1 MSAYQAHLSA
11 SSKATVSFSS
21 ITAKAGTILKSLF
34 ATMSSMAIMWGISKI
49 IEVTATAIDNY
60 IHKIEKADEALQ
72 TSVSTYKITKSELES
87 INSELKTQSA
97 RIDELLAKDNPTHVE
112 KGELEELQRVTK
124 ELELQKALKDE
135 ELKQNAREVAQKDV
149 ESYKTRYNTPINGT
163 LTDATYNS
171 LKNTGVNTG
180 ILNNTDD
187 LNMQIAAYR
196 ILSEERNKAL
206 ADQSEDY
213 EIFTKDA
220 QMVKD
225 NLYESLRTLTQYRD
239 ELAALPFD
247 ELSESQKET
256 LQSIE
261 SDIKELWRILD
272 PDKWNQIQMDSIFN
286 TDGIEVTK
294 DKLIELAKVGEL
306 DEGILQ
312 SYPKLSQAISKMN
325 LFLDNGIT
333 NTQVFIKQ
341 MKTLGKES
349 ESLASIEAPIIF
361 DISSYKESI
370 DDFQS
375 SISTLSEALKKINNG
390 TLSDSQLL
398 DLKQEFPSL
407 ADEAG
412 NLSDAIQNL
421 MDESLKNLIN
431 TLQSAGA
438 DNSLIQLVRNVSS
451 EIEQVSNLT
460 TLNNSIDSLQS
471 SYITLSNA
479 INEYN
484 STGAFTLDTL
494 QTLLS
499 LEPQYLN
506 CLMIENGQLA
516 LNEQALAALA
526 NQRLNDAEAQA
537 VQNAIEQINT
547 LTEQA
552 NAQAKNQ
559 NANSASNAAVKMA
572 GYNVIL
578 SETAA
583 QAIRTANSIS
593 ALNEALD
600 GASIAGVT
608 QDDISNVIGTLD
620 AQLKSISS
628 MRKKIGSGSIGKV
641 LKPSSSGGG
650 SSSSSNSSA
659 DLHKEAFEKELKE
672 LQYLRDKDIIS
683 ETEYY
688 QKLKDLNEKYF
699 ANREKYLDEYR
710 KYEVEIYN
718 YEKELNSKIMN
729 ELQSGMDKLQS
740 SLKSLQGAQEEL
752 QKHGVISIDTLQE
765 LLKLEPRY
773 LSLLTDENGKVQIN
787 EESFRKLAAIKVH
800 EMQITYARQSID
812 LINTL
817 TTEAKAAE
825 WLADANHE
833 LTGTTLS
840 LTEALL
846 QQAVAS
852 AHLRGEFQGQAADTI
867 LQAYNNAKQLIGETN
882 FSIDSL
888 AGKEIKTAEEEF
900 KELVDSF
907 ERRVKVLSNAVDLLE
922 ANLNNVIGSSAKNTL
937 IDAEYGV
944 LEERYKN
951 YSDAMN
957 MYQEMADRS
966 LSKLD
971 GNLQE
976 KIMDGAVDL
985 TTYLGSG
992 NEEVVESINTYM
1004 EWADKV
1010 SDCKQELAELKEQL
1024 RQLELDKFN
1033 NIVKDFTDQ
1042 FDIRESSKDFIKQ
1055 EIALIEESGKLI
1067 DDSLYKVQI
1076 NQTEKQLDI
1085 LNKEKA
1091 TLASQMSNALKSGH
1105 IDIGSEEWLEMVN
1118 QLSDVESSILDCET
1132 AIEEFNNGLE
1142 QLEIDKFNRVAEHFS
1157 ELSGVLDD
1165 SNGLI
1170 NKHISLIK
1178 ESGQVVSDSLYKAQ
1192 IKQTEKQLE
1201 ILNQEKIDL
1210 ESQLS
1215 KALESG
1221 YIEKGSDKWL
1231 EMINSI
1237 NDVESSIIESKTA
1250 MEEFNNEIKQLEVDK
1265 FIRITDHFTNLS
1277 NAINDSNDLMNK
1289 QMGLLEESGELV
1301 GASYY
1306 TTQIAQLEKQLDI
1319 LEQKRK
1325 LLTDQ
1330 MNSSVISGIIQEGSD
1345 EWLDM
1350 VKSINEINSEILGC
1364 KTSMEELDNTILNL
1378 HTEVF
1383 NRIQEQFSGLNSEL
1397 SNLIGLFD
1405 EFEVSDDKG
1414 VWTDQGLAQLGL
1426 LAQQYEMAEYQ
1437 VQQYNKEIDE
1447 LTGQYIVGRYSATE
1461 YTDKL
1466 AELTSAQWEAVNAS
1480 ESAKDAII
1488 DLNKTRIDNA
1498 VAGIEKEI
1506 DAYQK
1511 LIDSQIEALESSKNL
1526 HDYEK
1531 SITEKTTNIT
1541 DLEHQIAAMQN
1552 DNSAATVAKKKK
1564 LEEQLAEAKKTLE
1577 EAEYEHSIQSQKDA
1591 LNQQYEDYEASKN
1604 EEIEALKAS
1613 LENRENII
1621 NKSFQNIKAN
1631 TEVIAN
1637 EITEIAKEHG
1647 ITISDTLITA
1657 WKTGENAI
1665 ATYGQTLTTNSSGF
1679 VEQLSYIE
1687 GGIYA
1692 LQTQA
1697 NESSQA
1703 LATMFATQADRLI
1716 NELDGTFIK
1725 ENELILQS
1733 YRVQETLSSMFG
1745 VQADQLI
1752 HELNNAYNAENDLI
1766 QESYGLQ
1773 NVLVDMFNTNADNLI
1788 NELLSSYNS
1797 LDNVNTMTNTLQ
1809 DSLINTLERGYN
1821 ISTITGAL
1829 EEIVSGTNTVTE
1841 AVNEAIEALENLN
1854 NVSSIQSTHSSS
1866 IENSNS
1872 AGISDGQKIS
1882 GTTVKEVSTVPSN
1895 TSNGPQFTLYKTPDN
1910 ALQKL
1915 YIPDSLIDKD
1925 GNTPFGQIDTN
1936 SNNYLRPITPGS
1948 TPTLPV
1954 PKTVT
1959 TTTKT
1964 TVKNTPAEITKN
1976 QAKNLVDKYGSKY
1989 KLKGYARGG
1998 IITKDN
2004 HSPLDKLAEVIG
2016 EDKIVALKSN
2026 EGVLTPEQV
2035 QALKDFAPVLE
2046 DLHDMNKWMIP
2057 NLSPEINISK
2067 LMRNDRPNLTMH
2079 YDSLITVNGDIND
2092 TNHFL
2097 KQIEG
2102 VSQKVVNKTL
2112 TKIDREFRY
2121 H

>member
-1 MSAYQAHLSA
+1 
-11 SSKATVSFSS
+11 
-21 ITAKAGTILKSLF
+21 
-34 ATMSSMAIMWGISKI
+34 
-49 IEVTATAIDNY
+49 
-60 IHKIEKADEALQ
+60 
-72 TSVSTYKITKSELES
+72 
-87 INSELKTQSA
+87 
-97 RIDELLAKDNPTHVE
+97 
-112 KGELEELQRVTK
+112 
-124 ELELQKALKDE
+124 
-135 ELKQNAREVAQKDV
+135 
-149 ESYKTRYNTPINGT
+149 
-163 LTDATYNS
+163 
-171 LKNTGVNTG
+171 
-180 ILNNTDD
+180 
-187 LNMQIAAYR
+187 
-196 ILSEERNKAL
+196 
-206 ADQSEDY
+206 
-213 EIFTKDA
+213 
-220 QMVKD
+220 
-225 NLYESLRTLTQYRD
+225 
-239 ELAALPFD
+239 
-247 ELSESQKET
+247 
-256 LQSIE
+256 
-261 SDIKELWRILD
+261 
-272 PDKWNQIQMDSIFN
+272 
-286 TDGIEVTK
+286 
-294 DKLIELAKVGEL
+294 
-306 DEGILQ
+306 
-312 SYPKLSQAISKMN
+312 
-325 LFLDNGIT
+325 
-333 NTQVFIKQ
+333 
-341 MKTLGKES
+341 
-349 ESLASIEAPIIF
+349 
-361 DISSYKESI
+361 
-370 DDFQS
+370 
-375 SISTLSEALKKINNG
+375 
-390 TLSDSQLL
+390 
-398 DLKQEFPSL
+398 
-407 ADEAG
+407 
-412 NLSDAIQNL
+412 
-421 MDESLKNLIN
+421 
-431 TLQSAGA
+431 
-438 DNSLIQLVRNVSS
+438 
-451 EIEQVSNLT
+451 
-460 TLNNSIDSLQS
+460 
-471 SYITLSNA
+471 
-479 INEYN
+479 
-484 STGAFTLDTL
+484 
-494 QTLLS
+494 
-499 LEPQYLN
+499 
-506 CLMIENGQLA
+506 
-516 LNEQALAALA
+516 
-526 NQRLNDAEAQA
+526 
-537 VQNAIEQINT
+537 
-547 LTEQA
+547 
-552 NAQAKNQ
+552 
-559 NANSASNAAVKMA
+559 
-572 GYNVIL
+572 
-578 SETAA
+578 
-583 QAIRTANSIS
+583 
-593 ALNEALD
+593 
-600 GASIAGVT
+600 
-608 QDDISNVIGTLD
+608 
-620 AQLKSISS
+620 
-628 MRKKIGSGSIGKV
+628 
-641 LKPSSSGGG
+641 
-650 SSSSSNSSA
+650 
-659 DLHKEAFEKELKE
+659 
-672 LQYLRDKDIIS
+672 
-683 ETEYY
+683 
-688 QKLKDLNEKYF
+688 
-699 ANREKYLDEYR
+699 
-710 KYEVEIYN
+710 
-718 YEKELNSKIMN
+718 
-729 ELQSGMDKLQS
+729 
-740 SLKSLQGAQEEL
+740 
-752 QKHGVISIDTLQE
+752 
-765 LLKLEPRY
+765 
-773 LSLLTDENGKVQIN
+773 
-787 EESFRKLAAIKVH
+787 
-800 EMQITYARQSID
+800 
-812 LINTL
+812 
-817 TTEAKAAE
+817 
-825 WLADANHE
+825 
-833 LTGTTLS
+833 
-840 LTEALL
+840 
-846 QQAVAS
+846 
-852 AHLRGEFQGQAADTI
+852 
-867 LQAYNNAKQLIGETN
+867 
-882 FSIDSL
+882 
-888 AGKEIKTAEEEF
+888 
-900 KELVDSF
+900 
-907 ERRVKVLSNAVDLLE
+907 
-922 ANLNNVIGSSAKNTL
+922 
-937 IDAEYGV
+937 
-944 LEERYKN
+944 
-951 YSDAMN
+951 
-957 MYQEMADRS
+957 
-966 LSKLD
+966 
-971 GNLQE
+971 
-976 KIMDGAVDL
+976 
-985 TTYLGSG
+985 
-992 NEEVVESINTYM
+992 
-1004 EWADKV
+1004 
-1010 SDCKQELAELKEQL
+1010 
-1024 RQLELDKFN
+1024 
-1033 NIVKDFTDQ
+1033 
-1042 FDIRESSKDFIKQ
+1042 
-1055 EIALIEESGKLI
+1055 
-1067 DDSLYKVQI
+1067 
-1076 NQTEKQLDI
+1076 
-1085 LNKEKA
+1085 
-1091 TLASQMSNALKSGH
+1091 MSNALKSGH

-1531 SITEKTTNIT
+1531 SITEKTKNIT

-1621 NKSFQNIKAN
+1621 NQSFQNIKAN

-2004 HSPLDKLAEVIG
+2004 HSPLDKLAEAIG